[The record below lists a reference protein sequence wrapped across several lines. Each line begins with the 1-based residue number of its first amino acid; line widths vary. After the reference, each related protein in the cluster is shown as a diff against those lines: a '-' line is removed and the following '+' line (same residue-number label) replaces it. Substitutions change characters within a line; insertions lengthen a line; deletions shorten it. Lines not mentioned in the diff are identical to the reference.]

1 MPKYTDMLQL
11 CAPDALPP
19 FTLGAP
25 LPRGPARPVA
35 PAWAPVAGKPHL
47 WQSPGGALA
56 YRPPTPAKPQP
67 AKPLEAA
74 ANQLIKDTLA
84 GTLDPYGPLRGKP
97 RGLYVVEH
105 ERNGVR
111 RSFARYWNPARDHL
125 SYAVSANHPI
135 ADVLVREAKNALK
148 PESVR
153 GAPIVRVVREFR
165 VTDAAYRALKM
176 AGML

>member
-67 AKPLEAA
+67 TVHAA
-74 ANQLIKDTLA
+74 QV
-84 GTLDPYGPLRGKP
+84 GKVDMLVGLP
-97 RGLYVVEH
+97 RGLYRVK
-105 ERNGVR
+105 R
-111 RSFARYWNPARDHL
+111 RGLSSALRYWDGESLSQSFSTVEGAR
-125 SYAVSANHPI
+125 
-135 ADVLVREAKNALK
+135 ADVNLRAMNLK
-148 PESVR
+148 PPGEDGGIEWVK
-153 GAPIVRVVREFR
+153 PIEDVTNPIYRE
-165 VTDAAYRALKM
+165 LKYM
-176 AGML
+176 GLL